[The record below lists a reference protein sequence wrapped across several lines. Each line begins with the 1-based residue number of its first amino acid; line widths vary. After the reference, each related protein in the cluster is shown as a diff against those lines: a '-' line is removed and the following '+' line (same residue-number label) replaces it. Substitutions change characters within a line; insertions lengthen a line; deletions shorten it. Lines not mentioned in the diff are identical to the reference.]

1 MGRCIEAL
9 ASQREMG
16 PGEVEVLLVLDRC
29 ADATERRARESA
41 ARHPG
46 LVLHTLAGEG
56 RGAGAAR
63 RLGMETACRRFEAL
77 GRPEGM
83 IASTDADSEPAP
95 DWLARQLEAIAA
107 GARAVGGLI
116 VLDDEGG
123 VPERARDLRS
133 ARSGRRHAA
142 LRATSPAVEHGFF
155 GGASLAVTAEAYRQV
170 GGIEDRTALED
181 QALEQ
186 ALVRRGIAIARPA
199 AVRVRTSARTEGR
212 APRGLAAD
220 LRVDAWRARHGHRA
234 RDFALED
241 LLAVKRDSVSVVLPA
256 REVADTLGPILD
268 ALEPLERA
276 GLVDELLVVDAGS
289 RDATARVAAVRGVRV
304 EQESELMPELGP
316 GLGKGDAMWRALS
329 ATRGEIVCY
338 LDADTADF
346 GPHFPIGMLGPL
358 LTDPSVQLVKG
369 AFRRPLRVDGAVV
382 PGGGGRVTELMA
394 RPLLSVVAPDL
405 GGFDQPL
412 AGETAARRE
421 LLESLPFPV
430 GYGVETALL
439 IDALSACGLD
449 ALAQVDLGTRL
460 NRHQSLRELSAMAL
474 AVLCAGLPRGLPPDA
489 LAALAP
495 GRMLLAAEPGAEPE
509 TRDVPIAERPP
520 MREARASRNGGRRP
534 DLVA

>member
-1 MGRCIEAL
+1 M
-9 ASQREMG
+9 
-16 PGEVEVLLVLDRC
+16 
-29 ADATERRARESA
+29 
-41 ARHPG
+41 
-46 LVLHTLAGEG
+46 
-56 RGAGAAR
+56 
-63 RLGMETACRRFEAL
+63 
-77 GRPEGM
+77 
-83 IASTDADSEPAP
+83 
-95 DWLARQLEAIAA
+95 
-107 GARAVGGLI
+107 
-116 VLDDEGG
+116 
-123 VPERARDLRS
+123 
-133 ARSGRRHAA
+133 
-142 LRATSPAVEHGFF
+142 
-155 GGASLAVTAEAYRQV
+155 TAEAYRQV
-170 GGIEDRTALED
+170 GGIPDRAALED

-199 AVRVRTSARTEGR
+199 TVRVRTSARTEGR

-234 RDFALED
+234 GDFTLD
-241 LLAVKRDSVSVVLPA
+241 GLLAAKRDSVSVVLPA
-256 REVADTLGPILD
+256 REVAGTLGPILD

-276 GLVDELLVVDAGS
+276 GLIDELLVVDAGS
-289 RDATARVAAVRGVRV
+289 RDGTARIAAGRGVRV

-346 GPHFPIGMLGPL
+346 GARFPIGMLGPL

-382 PGGGGRVTELMA
+382 PDGGGRVTELMA
-394 RPLLSVVAPDL
+394 RPLLSIVAPDL

-439 IDALSACGLD
+439 IDALRACGLD
-449 ALAQVDLGTRL
+449 ALAQVDLGSRL

-495 GRMLLAAEPGAEPE
+495 GRMLLRAPPGGEPE

-520 MREARASRNGGRRP
+520 MRETRASQTDSRRP
-534 DLVA
+534 DLVR